1 MTAHREPTPGRE
13 PTAGRNEATERD
25 AGVAMILA
33 IAWGMGLLALALIV
47 SQAAIRQIQPSGR
60 GEDSAAAL
68 AAAEAGVDD
77 YRARLV
83 QAPTYYANDD
93 PGNAALSGWTP
104 VPGGGT
110 DAEFTYAIDASRAGV
125 GGEVRVISSGRSGG
139 VTRTVETILSKRS
152 TLDYVYMSDIETPSP
167 DLPGAYSTA
176 ANTGGT
182 GLTAQQLA
190 RLLCTRRFY
199 ESGQVSPASVVP
211 LNGIMRNLRFCQWA
225 GIYDEERLV
234 GRLHTNDVWRLEAR
248 SLTGTLDANSI
259 TSSCPS
265 VNEGLLP
272 GQGGCSATHRYI
284 ETSYGY
290 SNNANNATWSTSN
303 TYYQGDAANPASG
316 TERTNRNPAYDTVLD
331 LPPSPATLKARASE
345 LGCVYTGPTRIRF
358 AEESGV
364 GVMYVTSPAT
374 KVTAPA
380 CDGADGTAFA
390 ASTATNQVTRRIVLT
405 DLAGIVIYVQNARRA
420 TEADDPD
427 NAWDLVNRWTAGTEP
442 SCQTKT
448 VGRTYPFVIP
458 NAATDTAE
466 AAFFTTGST
475 YRGYPSELA
484 NPASPWY
491 GSSCASGDLY
501 VQGSFRG
508 QLTLATENNV
518 ILTSSLI
525 DSQQVTGTTTGQP
538 SAASQSTIGVVSSKF
553 TYLYRPFNASNAW
566 VADWRTANAQDVKFN
581 FAVLAI
587 DQCLA
592 AQDPY
597 FAPRNGNLYI
607 WGSLAQKYRCVVGST
622 GGYNKQYRYDDR
634 LARRT
639 PPYML
644 ELSDEPWT
652 IDRTGEVTPLRQ
664 GVGVANWP
672 LLYSD
677 DSGTTISNVAVET
690 GPATVTT
697 VGTTARVTATAP
709 GLVVVT
715 YTATTGGLADYRR
728 LVIEVQ

>member
-1 MTAHREPTPGRE
+1 MRRPADPNTQ
-13 PTAGRNEATERD
+13 RD

-33 IAWGMGLLALALIV
+33 IGWGMGLLALALIV
-47 SQAAIRQIQPSGR
+47 SQAALRQIQPSGR

-83 QAPTYYANDD
+83 QAPTYYASDD
-93 PGNAALSGWTP
+93 AGNAALHGWAP
-104 VPGGGT
+104 VPGGST

-125 GGEVRVISSGRSGG
+125 GGEVRVISTGRSGG
-139 VTRTVETILSKRS
+139 VTRTLEAVLSKRS

-176 ANTGGT
+176 ANSGGS

-190 RLLCTRRFY
+190 RLLCGRRFY
-199 ESGQVSPASVVP
+199 ETGQVSPAAVVP
-211 LNGIMRNLRFCQWA
+211 VTGIMRNLRFCQWA

-234 GRLHTNDVWRLEAR
+234 GRLHTNDVWRLEAI
-248 SLTGTLDANSI
+248 SLAGTLDANSI

-265 VNEGLLP
+265 ANEGLQP
-272 GQGGCSATHRYI
+272 GQAGCSATHRYI
-284 ETSYGY
+284 ETGYGY
-290 SNNANNATWSTSN
+290 SNNMNNATWSTSN
-303 TYYQGDAANPASG
+303 TYYQGDSATPASG
-316 TERTNRNPAYDTVLD
+316 TERTGRNPTFDTVLD
-331 LPPSPATLKARASE
+331 LPPSAATLKARASQ
-345 LGCVYTGPTRIRF
+345 LGCIYTGPTRIRF
-358 AEESGV
+358 AYESGV
-364 GVMYVTSPAT
+364 GVMYVTSPDT
-374 KVTAPA
+374 KVTAPQ
-380 CDGADGTAFA
+380 CDGADGNAFA

-405 DLAGIVIYVQNARRA
+405 DLAGIVIHVQNVRRS

-427 NAWDLVNRWTAGTEP
+427 NDFDLVNRWTSGAEP
-442 SCQTKT
+442 SCQTKAS
-448 VGRTYPFVIP
+448 GRTYPFVIP
-458 NAATDTAE
+458 NTSTDPAE
-466 AAFFTTGST
+466 SGFFNSGST

-508 QLTLATENNV
+508 QITLAAENNV

-525 DSQQVTGTTTGQP
+525 DADQVTGTTTGQP
-538 SAASQSTIGVVSSKF
+538 SPSSQSTIGVVSSKF
-553 TYLYRPFNASNAW
+553 TYLYRPFNSSNNW
-566 VADWRTANAQDVKFN
+566 VADWRTSNAQDVKFN

-597 FAPRNGNLYI
+597 FGSRNGNLYL

-622 GGYNKQYRYDDR
+622 GGYNKQYRYDSR

-639 PPYML
+639 PPYMV

-652 IDRTGEVTPLRQ
+652 PDRTGEVTPLRQ
-664 GVGVANWP
+664 GVGSADWP
-672 LLYSD
+672 LLYAD
-677 DSGTTISNVAVET
+677 DSGTAISNVAVQS

-697 VGTTARVTATAP
+697 VGTNARVTASAP
-709 GLVVVT
+709 GLVIVT
-715 YTATTGGLADYRR
+715 YTVTTSGLSDYRR
-728 LVIEVQ
+728 LIIQVE